1 MTYKEKLL
9 KIISDEKEKIMNSE
23 DVQRYK
29 RSFEI
34 ANKIMLDILDDFTKI
49 NTITEDDLTYM
60 EEDAVEVIKGIKY
73 LCEINAIQSED
84 SKSEIKGLL
93 YKLLKLNVTN
103 KVFKDKNFYN
113 LDRKL
118 SEILDDAEILEG
130 DLETNYDKVTKL
142 IEKYNKKEL
151 LTAEEAIRFNIEIGE
166 IIAQKHRISENK
178 EKETIDINEIPKEPE
193 DPEEITTL
201 EEIENNEET
210 IKELFKEYGYNFE
223 ELNKTTKE
231 LIIKYV
237 DLEYA
242 KYIMSKLSEY
252 KLSDEKLR
260 DYQITIFQILICKEE
275 KETFK
280 KILEFVDNNEC
291 TLASLLKYTGIFHE
305 QSKRIVLKGMQKN
318 PDITSR
324 QKDPLGIYLNIKR
337 NHQNFMKNIE
347 LYKQCEGNKKITDA
361 ILNDAKQVG
370 LCIKHEKLLANLDI
384 LRRYEIVKPN
394 GFPKSFTAVSAKYS
408 EYQIDRFIECGLQEY
423 IKQNTYYIS
432 KTAHPYKFYKI
443 RRAIDLG
450 MPLFSRRGLK
460 AEYTSDPTLAR
471 NKIHGEKSENVNG
484 IYYQHKDIDN
494 GKPAEII
501 QEEYTEEQYRM
512 KNPRP
517 IYGSYSKSSH
527 YKYSYRFQECNPNYI
542 FSKYGRNTEEDAE
555 IVNHLNQI
563 FSLAKESEVEVKDED
578 YAKATETTQIKIFDE
593 GKCQTIDGEFPIK
606 VNNETYEFRAFR
618 HPNAIIRISR
628 LKVIKLFSLLN
639 TYTINGKTIGQLCKN
654 NNNSKNTL
662 VNIIL
667 AVVTN
672 DSIISDWEIY
682 YLRNII
688 TSSLNEYLNSERRRR
703 K

>member
-1 MTYKEKLL
+1 
-9 KIISDEKEKIMNSE
+9 
-23 DVQRYK
+23 
-29 RSFEI
+29 
-34 ANKIMLDILDDFTKI
+34 
-49 NTITEDDLTYM
+49 
-60 EEDAVEVIKGIKY
+60 
-73 LCEINAIQSED
+73 
-84 SKSEIKGLL
+84 
-93 YKLLKLNVTN
+93 
-103 KVFKDKNFYN
+103 
-113 LDRKL
+113 
-118 SEILDDAEILEG
+118 
-130 DLETNYDKVTKL
+130 
-142 IEKYNKKEL
+142 
-151 LTAEEAIRFNIEIGE
+151 
-166 IIAQKHRISENK
+166 
-178 EKETIDINEIPKEPE
+178 
-193 DPEEITTL
+193 
-201 EEIENNEET
+201 
-210 IKELFKEYGYNFE
+210 
-223 ELNKTTKE
+223 
-231 LIIKYV
+231 
-237 DLEYA
+237 
-242 KYIMSKLSEY
+242 MSKLSEY
-252 KLSDEKLR
+252 KVSDEKLR

>member
-9 KIISDEKEKIMNSE
+9 KIISDEKEKIMNNE
-23 DVQRYK
+23 DFKRYK
-29 RSFEI
+29 SLLET
-34 ANKIMLDILDDFTKI
+34 NKIMNYVITDLTQI
-49 NTITEDDLTYM
+49 NTITEDDMTYM
-60 EEDAVEVIKGIKY
+60 EEDTANLIRAIKKI
-73 LCEINAIQSED
+73 CEINTSQSEQ
-84 SKSEIKGLL
+84 SRNEIIGILQIL
-93 YKLLKLNVTN
+93 RQNIIN
-103 KVFKDKNFYN
+103 KVTKDKNFDD
-113 LDRKL
+113 LGRKL
-118 SEILDDAEILEG
+118 SEILDDEKILEG
-130 DLETNYDKVTKL
+130 DLEINYDKVTEL
-142 IEKYNKKEL
+142 IEKYHQKEL
-151 LTAEEAIRFNIEIGE
+151 ITTEEAIRFNIEIGE
-166 IIAQKHRISENK
+166 IIAQNQRTTNQGK
-178 EKETIDINEIPKEPE
+178 EKGTIDINEIPKEPE

-223 ELNKTTKE
+223 KLNQTTKE

-242 KYIMSKLSEY
+242 RYILNKLLEY
-252 KLSDEKLR
+252 KVSDEKLR
-260 DYQITIFQILICKEE
+260 DYQIAIFQILICKEE

-280 KILEFVDNNEC
+280 KVLEFVDNNEC
-291 TLASLLKYTGIFHE
+291 TLASLLKYAGIFHE
-305 QSKRIVLKGMQKN
+305 QSKRIVLRGMQKE
-318 PDITSR
+318 PFEKSK

-347 LYKQCEGNKKITDA
+347 LYKQCEGNKKITDN
-361 ILNDAKQVG
+361 ILNTAKQVG
-370 LCIKHEKLLANLDI
+370 LCIKHERLLANLDI

-394 GFPKSFTAVSAKYS
+394 EFPKSFTALSAKYS

-443 RRAIDLG
+443 RRAMDLG
-450 MPLFSRRGLK
+450 IPLFSTRGLK

-471 NKIHGEKSENVNG
+471 NKVHGEKSENVNG

-494 GKPAEII
+494 DKPAEII
-501 QEEYTEEQYRM
+501 QEEYTEEQYQM
-512 KNPRP
+512 NNPRP
-517 IYGSYSKSSH
+517 IDGTYSKSSH
-527 YKYSYRFQECNPNYI
+527 YKYSYKFQECNPNYI
-542 FSKYGRNTEEDAE
+542 FSKYGRNTETDAE

-578 YAKATETTQIKIFDE
+578 YAKTAETTQIKIFDE

-688 TSSLNEYLNSERRRR
+688 TSSLNNYLNSERS
-703 K
+703 KSK

>member
-34 ANKIMLDILDDFTKI
+34 TNKIMLDILDDFTKI

-60 EEDAVEVIKGIKY
+60 EEEAVEVIKGIKY

-142 IEKYNKKEL
+142 IEKYHKKEL
-151 LTAEEAIRFNIEIGE
+151 ITAEEAIRFNIEIGE

-210 IKELFKEYGYNFE
+210 IKELFKGYGYNFE
-223 ELNKTTKE
+223 KLNQTTKE

-242 KYIMSKLSEY
+242 KYILSKLSEY
-252 KLSDEKLR
+252 KVSDEKLR

-275 KETFK
+275 KETYK
-280 KILEFVDNNEC
+280 KVLEFVDNNEC

-305 QSKRIVLKGMQKN
+305 QSKRIVLKGMQKE
-318 PDITSR
+318 PFEKSK

-370 LCIKHEKLLANLDI
+370 LCIKHERLLANLDI

-450 MPLFSRRGLK
+450 MPLFFRRGLK

-471 NKIHGEKSENVNG
+471 NKIHGEKSENLNG

-527 YKYSYRFQECNPNYI
+527 YKYSYKFQECNPNYI
-542 FSKYGRNTEEDAE
+542 FSKYGRNTEADAA

-672 DSIISDWEIY
+672 DSVISDWEIY

-688 TSSLNEYLNSERRRR
+688 TSSLNYYLNSERS
-703 K
+703 KSK

>member
-252 KLSDEKLR
+252 KVSDEKLR

>member
-9 KIISDEKEKIMNSE
+9 KTISDEKEKIMNSE

-34 ANKIMLDILDDFTKI
+34 TNKIMLDILDDFTKI

-142 IEKYNKKEL
+142 IEKYHKKEL

-166 IIAQKHRISENK
+166 IIAQKHRISENT

-201 EEIENNEET
+201 EEIGNNEEK

-242 KYIMSKLSEY
+242 KYILSKLSEY
-252 KLSDEKLR
+252 KVSDEKLR

-394 GFPKSFTAVSAKYS
+394 EFPKSFTAVSAKYS

-501 QEEYTEEQYRM
+501 QEEYTEEQYQM
-512 KNPRP
+512 NNPRP
-517 IYGSYSKSSH
+517 IDRSYSKSSH
-527 YKYSYRFQECNPNYI
+527 YKYSYKFQECNPNYI
-542 FSKYGRNTEEDAE
+542 FSKYGRNTEADAE

-578 YAKATETTQIKIFDE
+578 YAKTTETTQIKIFDE

-639 TYTINGKTIGQLCKN
+639 TYTIKGKTIVQLCKN
-654 NNNSKNTL
+654 NNNSKDTL

-688 TSSLNEYLNSERRRR
+688 TSSLNEYLNSERRSR